1 MPLNQAEKAQLKEA
15 LHKMNNALNSISMQA
30 ELAKM
35 YVEQDNSEMVSEA
48 LGIIM
53 SQCRQCS
60 AITQSAH
67 TLLQEE

>member
-1 MPLNQAEKAQLKEA
+1 MPLDESEKGRLKEA

-35 YVEQDNSEMVSEA
+35 YLEQNNNEMIGDA

-60 AITQSAH
+60 AITQNTH
-67 TLLQEE
+67 TLLEKD